1 GAAAA
6 ERPPRH
12 GVHRQRPAGRAQ
24 RGVRARRAAA
34 GSGVRLRDVPQV
46 HARLPAPP
54 VRLGRVARHAPGLGA
69 RGAPHGLA
77 LAPRARG
84 GARRTLRGVPQ
95 GFPRPVRERR
105 HARQDV
111 PSPKGSGMFVMHGV
125 AFLAQAAA
133 PAADNS
139 PMARFFGGGMS
150 FPVMMA
156 LMFAILY
163 FIVIRPQNAERK
175 KLQQRIEALKK
186 GDKVLTTSGIFATV
200 VTIE

>member
-1 GAAAA
+1 
-6 ERPPRH
+6 
-12 GVHRQRPAGRAQ
+12 
-24 RGVRARRAAA
+24 
-34 GSGVRLRDVPQV
+34 
-46 HARLPAPP
+46 
-54 VRLGRVARHAPGLGA
+54 
-69 RGAPHGLA
+69 
-77 LAPRARG
+77 
-84 GARRTLRGVPQ
+84 
-95 GFPRPVRERR
+95 
-105 HARQDV
+105 
-111 PSPKGSGMFVMHGV
+111 MFVMHGV

-175 KLQQRIEALKK
+175 KLQQRIDALKK

-200 VTIE
+200 VTIESDRAVLRISDETKVEFAKSAIAQVLTPEAKG